1 MALSTI
7 SSFWLVGYVNEKQQ
21 KQNVLGGILL
31 LAAKQVQQENGDVDV
46 DVDVDDVSKLLGV
59 PLTIGPLETFQLG
72 RIEEERLLQGGF
84 LQRQT
89 DRDTLSVLVKV
100 VVNDKDLIL
109 SGSFRFFRTSHIRGT
124 LLLIQKMLQRDSG
137 AISLLSNQTFLPES
151 LPLRILSDSEA
162 QYLDLQASG
171 MTAPNHVA
179 RRKIDGGEGR
189 FYSWLPEIQRFIELG
204 PITFNQNLTLQSILV
219 VIVLGAILSGITVY
233 WLVHRFELNLQH
245 LERASSRIASGHLNS
260 RVKVAS
266 PDAFGRLGE
275 AFNRMA
281 EQIQR
286 LMGVQ
291 KEMIRA
297 VSHELRTP
305 IARMRF
311 GVQML
316 EDSATDNFLVKQVQD
331 MDQDLQ
337 ELDELVDE
345 ILTYARLEE
354 GGPILEFKAANML
367 DLVDQV
373 VQETRRRTDKV
384 DIQWHSQTTQ
394 TEHIFSDI
402 EYRYMHRAIQNLV
415 GNACRYAKAKVFV
428 EFSFDNDICR
438 IDVEDDGEGIPEK
451 DWDRVFSPFTRL
463 DDSRTRASGGYGL
476 GLSIVRRIIY
486 WHGGTS
492 LVGRSRWSGA
502 KMSLLWPKSHHG
514 Y

>member
-7 SSFWLVGYVNEKQQ
+7 SSFWLVGHVNEKQQ

-31 LAAKQVQQENGDVDV
+31 LAAKQVQQENGNVDA
-46 DVDVDDVSKLLGV
+46 VSELLGV
-59 PLTIGPLETFQLG
+59 PLTIGPVETFQLG
-72 RIEEERLLQGGF
+72 RIEEERLRQGGF

-100 VVNDKDLIL
+100 EVNEKDLIL

-124 LLLIQKMLQRDSG
+124 LTLIQKMLKRNSE
-137 AISLLSNQTFLPES
+137 AITLLSNQTFLPES
-151 LPLRILSDSEA
+151 LPLRILSHSEA
-162 QYLDLQASG
+162 QYLDLQASN

-316 EDSATDNFLVKQVQD
+316 EDSADRKS
-331 MDQDLQ
+331 
-337 ELDELVDE
+337 
-345 ILTYARLEE
+345 
-354 GGPILEFKAANML
+354 
-367 DLVDQV
+367 V
-373 VQETRRRTDKV
+373 V
-384 DIQWHSQTTQ
+384 
-394 TEHIFSDI
+394 
-402 EYRYMHRAIQNLV
+402 
-415 GNACRYAKAKVFV
+415 
-428 EFSFDNDICR
+428 
-438 IDVEDDGEGIPEK
+438 
-451 DWDRVFSPFTRL
+451 
-463 DDSRTRASGGYGL
+463 
-476 GLSIVRRIIY
+476 
-486 WHGGTS
+486 
-492 LVGRSRWSGA
+492 
-502 KMSLLWPKSHHG
+502 
-514 Y
+514 

>member
-1 MALSTI
+1 MVAISTI
-7 SSFWLVGYVNEKQQ
+7 SSFWFVGHINEKQQ
-21 KQNVLGGILL
+21 KQNILGGILL
-31 LAAKQVQQENGDVDV
+31 LAAKQIQYDGGGIEEVGE
-46 DVDVDDVSKLLGV
+46 LLGV
-59 PLTIGPLETFQLG
+59 PLKLEPMGTLDLG
-72 RIEEERLLQGGF
+72 RIEKERLRQGGF
-84 LQRQT
+84 LQRT
-89 DRDTLSVLVKV
+89 EDDGSLSVLVKV
-100 VVNDKDLIL
+100 KLNGKEQIL
-109 SGSFRFFRTSHIRGT
+109 AGGFRYFRTSHIRGT
-124 LLLIQKMLQRDSG
+124 VSLIQKKEQRSPG
-137 AISLLSNQTFLPES
+137 ALRQMTKNQAVLKS
-151 LPLRILSDSEA
+151 LPIRILTNEEA
-162 QYLDLQASG
+162 HFLDLDPLKV
-171 MTAPNHVA
+171 MAPNHVA
-179 RRKIDGGEGR
+179 RQEIGGESGR
-189 FYSWLPEIQRFIELG
+189 FYSYIPETRQFIELG
-204 PITFNQNLTLQSILV
+204 PVVFQQKLTLQSILV
-219 VIVLGAILSGITVY
+219 VIVLAAILAGIAVY
-233 WLVHRFELNLQH
+233 WLVYRFELNLQH

-311 GVQML
+311 GAQML
-316 EDSATDNFLVKQVQD
+316 EDSATDDFLKKQVQD

-354 GGPILEFKAANML
+354 GGPILEFRAANML

-373 VQETRRRTDKV
+373 VEETRRRQDKV
-384 DIQWHSQTTQ
+384 DIQWHSQTTHL
-394 TEHIFSDI
+394 EHIFSDI

-415 GNACRYAKAKVFV
+415 GNACRYAKGQVFV

-451 DWDRVFSPFTRL
+451 DWERVFSPFTRL
-463 DDSRTRASGGYGL
+463 DDSRTRSSGGYGL

-492 LVGRSRWSGA
+492 LVGRSRWGGA
-502 KMSLLWPKSHHG
+502 KMSLLWPKSHLG

>member
-1 MALSTI
+1 MAVSTI
-7 SSFWLVGYVNEKQQ
+7 GSFWLVAHVNETKQ
-21 KQNVLGGILL
+21 KESILGGILL
-31 LAAKQVQQENGDVDV
+31 LASKEVQQEKGDIEA
-46 DVDVDDVSKLLGV
+46 VSELLGM
-59 PLTIGPLETFQLG
+59 PLHIGSIDSFRLG
-72 RIEEERLLQGGF
+72 RIEEARLRQGGF
-84 LQRQT
+84 LQREES
-89 DRDTLSVLVKV
+89 DGALSVLVKV
-100 VVNDKDLIL
+100 EIKGIDQIL
-109 SGSFRFFRTSHIRGT
+109 SGSFRYFRTSHIRGT
-124 LLLIQKMLQRDSG
+124 LSLIQKMLQQNSE
-137 AISLLSNQTFLPES
+137 AITLLSKRTFLPES
-151 LPLRILSDSEA
+151 LPLRILSPS
-162 QYLDLQASG
+162 QAEQLELTAAD
-171 MTAPNHVA
+171 MIAPNHVA
-179 RRKIDGGEGR
+179 RRSIDGGDGR
-189 FYSWLPEIQRFIELG
+189 FYSWLPEIQHFIELG
-204 PITFNQNLTLQSILV
+204 PITFNQKLTLQSILV
-219 VIVLGAILSGITVY
+219 VIVLGAILSGIAVY
-233 WLVHRFELNLQH
+233 WLIHRFELNLQH
-245 LERASSRIASGHLNS
+245 LERASSRIASGHLHS
-260 RVKVAS
+260 RVKVSS
-266 PDAFGRLGE
+266 PDAFGRLGY

-281 EQIQR
+281 DQIQR

-316 EDSATDNFLVKQVQD
+316 EDSATDKFLVKQVQD

-354 GGPILEFKAANML
+354 GGPILEFKEANML

-373 VQETRRRTDKV
+373 VQETKRRTDKV
-384 DIQWHSQTTQ
+384 DIQWHSKSTQ
-394 TEHIFSDI
+394 IEHIFSDI

-415 GNACRYAKAKVFV
+415 GNACRYANTKVFV

-451 DWDRVFSPFTRL
+451 DWERVFSPFTRL

-486 WHGGTS
+486 WHGGTP
-492 LVGRSRWSGA
+492 LVGDSRWGGA

-514 Y
+514 H